1 MVQVVAPEIAEQRG
15 KVKGT
20 CPLAVYPRS
29 EFPRPPRPYRPPYS
43 NRGTG
48 ILDSILGKKPQKRGF
63 GVRIIRLGIESKAGA
78 ADRAAWTLGEESRD
92 ARWCPASSL
101 QATARC
107 PLGPDLGSAAAGPP
121 VSLLLQSSAD
131 RDQNRVMLLGILR
144 FRGSQKPQDTPG
156 KLGTSPDEKFGS
168 PGPASGWERGLTL
181 ELACSG

>member
-20 CPLAVYPRS
+20 CPLAGYPRS
-29 EFPRPPRPYRPPYS
+29 EFSRPPRPYRSPYS

-48 ILDSILGKKPQKRGF
+48 ILDSILGKKKPKTWIWGQSHSPGNRKQSWSSRPGSLDSW
-63 GVRIIRLGIESKAGA
+63 G
-78 ADRAAWTLGEESRD
+78 GEQGCSLVSG
-92 ARWCPASSL
+92 ASSL

-121 VSLLLQSSAD
+121 VSLPLQSSAD
-131 RDQNRVMLLGILR
+131 SDQNRVMLLGILR
-144 FRGSQKPQDTPG
+144 FRGSQKPQDTPV

-168 PGPASGWERGLTL
+168 PGPASG
-181 ELACSG
+181 